1 MSVLTPGLPHA
12 RPGRRRATGNPRA
25 ARRRAVL
32 VLLVVGL
39 DAAALVMLLS
49 RQLPNALAGVLLATL
64 GWLTAGRTATRY
76 PAARTRGSVEEPV
89 RR

>member
-1 MSVLTPGLPHA
+1 MSVLTPGILHA
-12 RPGRRRATGNPRA
+12 RPGRRRATRDTRA
-25 ARRRAVL
+25 ARRRVVL

-39 DAAALVMLLS
+39 DAAAVVMLLS

-76 PAARTRGSVEEPV
+76 PARTRGPGEEPV

>member
-1 MSVLTPGLPHA
+1 MSVLTPGLLHTL
-12 RPGRRRATGNPRA
+12 PGRRRTTGDARA
-25 ARRRAVL
+25 ARRRVVL

-39 DAAALVMLLS
+39 DAAAVVMLLS

-64 GWLTAGRTATRY
+64 GWLTAARTATRY
-76 PAARTRGSVEEPV
+76 PARTRGPVEEPV

>member
-1 MSVLTPGLPHA
+1 MSVLTPGLLHT
-12 RPGRRRATGNPRA
+12 RPGRRRATRDPRA
-25 ARRRAVL
+25 ARRRVVL

-64 GWLTAGRTATRY
+64 GWLTAGRTANRY
-76 PAARTRGSVEEPV
+76 PARAHGPVDGPV